1 MLNLNQYIF
10 DFFEKVK
17 SDNIEIYN
25 EFSLQHEMGIY
36 PTIIW
41 AIA

>member
-1 MLNLNQYIF
+1 MLNLNQCIF

-25 EFSLQHEMGIY
+25 EFSLQHDCLSVKQNHGG
-36 PTIIW
+36 
-41 AIA
+41 